1 MYDILLF
8 DLDGTLT
15 DPKEGIT
22 KSFQYALRCCGIEEE
37 LDNLNRVVGPPLI
50 DSFQEFYGF
59 DRERGLFAVEK
70 YRERFA
76 SVGIHENAL
85 YPGTADMLR
94 ALKAAGRTVALATSK
109 PIVFASQI
117 LDEFGIAEYFDV
129 AVGSEL
135 DGTRNYKI
143 EVIREVFRLLHF
155 PDKARCLMIG
165 DRKQDILGAKE
176 FGIASVGVRFGYAE
190 PGELEEAGAGFLV
203 DSMEE
208 LREFLL
214 TH

>member
-1 MYDILLF
+1 M
-8 DLDGTLT
+8 
-15 DPKEGIT
+15 
-22 KSFQYALRCCGIEEE
+22 
-37 LDNLNRVVGPPLI
+37 
-50 DSFQEFYGF
+50 
-59 DRERGLFAVEK
+59 
-70 YRERFA
+70 
-76 SVGIHENAL
+76 
-85 YPGTADMLR
+85 
-94 ALKAAGRTVALATSK
+94 KAAGRTVALATSK